1 MRHLSNQFVQVQV
14 STMNF
19 MISTAANSPARRIAG
34 MSESSSMKNAGLERP
49 DSWRESELSCFD
61 GGLTIGGRRG

>member
-1 MRHLSNQFVQVQV
+1 
-14 STMNF
+14 MNF
-19 MISTAANSPARRIAG
+19 MISTAANSPARLIAG